1 MHGLRRLAGG
11 LIMLCAASVFAAHD
25 HAQLAVSVAFDEQGR
40 LWRVLAGDQQVL
52 VSHSNDLGHTFSAPV
67 SVNSVAEP
75 VSASGESRPKIVV
88 AGGRVYVSWSQPLP
102 QRFAG
107 HIRFAVSTDDGKSF
121 SAPQTINSDLNPITH
136 RFDALTATADGR
148 VALAWIDKRDSEA
161 AKQAGGQ
168 YTGAAIYVAES
179 RDGGVSFSANRKLAD
194 HSCECCRIAIARDI
208 DGTPVVMW
216 RQVFGKNTRDFALA
230 RFGEPLQRVS
240 EDGWSIDACPHHGGA
255 LAVDSKGSR
264 HLAWFTG
271 TDAAPGLFYRRMD
284 DNMLPLPLP
293 LAFGDPESQA
303 GHPAVLAG
311 AQRVVLAWQEY
322 DGKATSIRT
331 MVSQDRGNTWG
342 DPVAHASTTAS
353 ADYPLLVAGRGRAWL
368 IWNSA
373 DQGLQVIDLGP
384 L

>member
-1 MHGLRRLAGG
+1 
-11 LIMLCAASVFAAHD
+11 MLCAAPVFAAHD
-25 HAQLAVSVAFDEQGR
+25 HAAQLAVSVAFDEQGR
-40 LWRVLAGDQQVL
+40 LWRVQAGDQQVL
-52 VSHSNDLGHTFSAPV
+52 VSHSGDLGDTFSAPV

-107 HIRFAVSTDDGKSF
+107 HVRFAVSADDGKSF
-121 SAPQTINSDLNPITH
+121 SVPQTINSDLNPITH

-148 VALAWIDKRDSEA
+148 VALAWIDKRDGEA

-168 YTGAAIYVAES
+168 YTGAAIYVTES
-179 RDGGVSFSANRKLAD
+179 RDGGVSFEANRKLAD
-194 HSCECCRIAIARDI
+194 HSCECCRIAIARDL
-208 DGTPVVMW
+208 DGTPVIMW

-230 RFGEPLQRVS
+230 RLGEPLQRVS
-240 EDGWSIDACPHHGGA
+240 EDGWNIDACPHHGGA

-271 TDAAPGLFYRRMD
+271 AETAPGLFYRRMD
-284 DNMLPLPLP
+284 GNVLTPP
-293 LAFGDPESQA
+293 LAFGNPELQA

-311 AQRVVLAWQEY
+311 EQRVVLAWQEY
-322 DGKATSIRT
+322 DGKTTSIRV

-342 DPVAHASTTAS
+342 SPVTQASTTAA
-353 ADYPLLVAGRGRAWL
+353 ADYPQLVAGRGHTWL